1 MANGIM
7 PQITAEPSMPLES
20 INVDQDMMVD
30 NAVSRGPTVDGAAL
44 GGGAGEEAGEEAQ
57 EETGQVREEVNMG
70 AEGNQVAQVTPHES
84 TIVNHAASGE
94 DALAGLNLVPGDLEE
109 VGELRDDVDMDGEM
123 DAVAFTNDAAADV
136 VGPGNEEVTAVQA
149 PLTVDSDIYRDY
161 YDNFGAFSSYI
172 SYKYTL
178 IHRFRP

>member
-1 MANGIM
+1 MANGVM
-7 PQITAEPSMPLES
+7 PQITADPSMPLEN

-70 AEGNQVAQVTPHES
+70 AEGNQVAQVAPHES

-94 DALAGLNLVPGDLEE
+94 DALAGSVALGCNDFCTLFRVKVPVSNLLS
-109 VGELRDDVDMDGEM
+109 
-123 DAVAFTNDAAADV
+123 T
-136 VGPGNEEVTAVQA
+136 
-149 PLTVDSDIYRDY
+149 
-161 YDNFGAFSSYI
+161 
-172 SYKYTL
+172 
-178 IHRFRP
+178 H